1 MAVQVRRVY
10 KKKLFSLCLLLL
22 PSVLLLFVFQYLPMY
37 GIVISFQDFSP
48 YLGIQGS
55 HWVGFKQFNYFL
67 HDPTFWVVM
76 RNTLIIN
83 LYDIVFGFTA
93 PILFA
98 LLANELMQ
106 KAFKSVVQSISYMP
120 HFFSW
125 IVVSGVFY
133 SILSPE
139 TGMLNELLGWFGID
153 SVYFMAEERYFRG
166 IVIFADIWKNVGW
179 SAILYFAVIAG
190 IDKSLYEAAMIDGAG
205 RVRQIRHITLPAM
218 YPMII
223 LLLLLKISTI
233 FSIGFERLF
242 TMQNPLVYSV
252 SDVISTYIYRL
263 GLEKSQFSLTTA
275 IGLVQSLLGFVLL
288 LAANKLSKRISGMG
302 LY

>member
-55 HWVGFKQFNYFL
+55 HWVGFKQFSYFL

-153 SVYFMAEERYFRG
+153 SIYFMAEERYFRG